1 MCILYKMI
9 IKFESNSNLKNIGI
23 VLFFNL
29 NLQRSYFKFK
39 INKLNYICFV
49 LKKNVSTENTIK

>member
-9 IKFESNSNLKNIGI
+9 IKFESNNNLKNIGK
-23 VLFFNL
+23 VLFFLNL
-29 NLQRSYFKFK
+29 NLHRSYFKFK

-49 LKKNVSTENTIK
+49 LKKGFNWEYY